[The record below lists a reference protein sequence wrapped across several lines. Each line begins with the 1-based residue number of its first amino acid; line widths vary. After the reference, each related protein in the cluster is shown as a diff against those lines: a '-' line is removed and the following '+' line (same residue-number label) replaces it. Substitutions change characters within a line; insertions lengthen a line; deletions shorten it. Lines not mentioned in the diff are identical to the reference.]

1 MTTGPRPERVTH
13 ALVRDVTLPRHL
25 GTLALITLDNGL
37 EGKPTTLGP
46 VGLAELA
53 SVLRSVQ
60 DRVRSGELAA
70 VAVTGKPWVFAA
82 GADLTQ
88 VATVADREQA
98 FALGRA
104 GHAAYELLHGMGVP
118 TFAFVNGTALG
129 GGLELALACDIRIAA
144 DDAKLG
150 LPEVTLGIFPAAGG
164 TRRLP
169 RLVGDGW
176 ARELVFTGRHLGA
189 LEAERIGLV
198 NRVVPA
204 ERLEEEALALAR
216 QIAQNDD
223 LALRMAKLAL
233 LATAHG
239 RDSDAFEKAGQAL
252 LFDSPGKRERMQA
265 FLDRKR
271 SAAAARGEPVSGKE
285 RGS

>member
-1 MTTGPRPERVTH
+1 MSRSSLAVSVDGGVATLTLDRPEARN
-13 ALVRDVTLPRHL
+13 ALDLELVQ
-25 GTLALITLDNGL
+25 ALHRAL
-37 EGKPTTLGP
+37 E
-46 VGLAELA
+46 ELA
-53 SVLRSVQ
+53 SRGDVRALVLQ
-60 DRVRSGELAA
+60 GAG
-70 VAVTGKPWVFAA
+70 GKAFAA
-82 GADLTQ
+82 GADIADLQ
-88 VATVADREQA
+88 RRGSREALLSINARLFQAVEEFPVPTVA
-98 FALGRA
+98 ALRGW
-104 GHAAYELLHGMGVP
+104 
-118 TFAFVNGTALG
+118 ALG

-176 ARELVFTGRHLGA
+176 ARELVFTGRQLGA